1 MVKIYDPQ
9 AVEVWTEKSRYRS
22 VLEPLMSRLLLLR
35 YDKGELVTFPLQKEL
50 WFQIVVRGSLN
61 IYFIRDDGN
70 RYSLSAG
77 ETDYILGDMDLFHS
91 SIGSIYTEAA
101 QPLLCLAL
109 SIEQNRTA
117 LLSDNLFLQM
127 VCQSLTDKMAAI
139 TALNAAP
146 GSLSD
151 RILSYMRYKCPG
163 GILKGIER
171 EAFRLHC
178 SARQLQRILN
188 ELERQGKLIKIG
200 KGTYCLPSI

>member
-1 MVKIYDPQ
+1 
-9 AVEVWTEKSRYRS
+9 
-22 VLEPLMSRLLLLR
+22 
-35 YDKGELVTFPLQKEL
+35 
-50 WFQIVVRGSLN
+50 
-61 IYFIRDDGN
+61 
-70 RYSLSAG
+70 
-77 ETDYILGDMDLFHS
+77 
-91 SIGSIYTEAA
+91 
-101 QPLLCLAL
+101 
-109 SIEQNRTA
+109 
-117 LLSDNLFLQM
+117 M